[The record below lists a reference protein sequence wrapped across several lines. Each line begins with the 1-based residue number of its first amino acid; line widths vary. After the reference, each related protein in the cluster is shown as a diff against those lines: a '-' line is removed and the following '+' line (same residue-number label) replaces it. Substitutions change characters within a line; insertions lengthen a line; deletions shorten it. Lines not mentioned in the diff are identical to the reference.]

1 MIKAIMKQRYLEYSL
16 RLGLAFAFIYPAVS
30 AFIEP
35 NNWIGFIPVFIREI
49 IPAEIFL
56 PIYSIVEIIIGAG
69 ILLSKNP
76 FYYAVAGAFVL
87 GAIVILNI
95 GSFDLVF
102 RDVSIIGMAVALVM
116 LNINVKN
123 T

>member
-1 MIKAIMKQRYLEYSL
+1 MKQKYLEYSL

-35 NNWIGFIPVFIREI
+35 NNWIGFIPVFIRDVV
-49 IPAEIFL
+49 PADIFL
-56 PIYSIVEIIIGAG
+56 PIYSIAELIIGAG

-76 FYYAVAGAFVL
+76 FYYALSGAFVL
-87 GAIVILNI
+87 VLVVILNI

-102 RDVSIIGMAVALVM
+102 RDVSIIAMALAFIWLT
-116 LNINVKN
+116 VKE

>member
-1 MIKAIMKQRYLEYSL
+1 MDKRKIEYVL

-35 NNWIGFIPVFIREI
+35 SNWIGFIPTFIRNLVS
-49 IPAEIFL
+49 ADIFL
-56 PIYSIVEIIIGAG
+56 AFYSIAELIIGAG

-76 FYYAVAGAFVL
+76 FYYAVSGAIVL

-102 RDVSIIGMAVALVM
+102 RDVSIIGMAVALIM
-116 LNINVKN
+116 LNINVKS